1 MSDYDPCRLSLTAVY
16 ANTLVF
22 SGRVFALAFW
32 RIEGV
37 GLKLLR
43 ALPQVKRAG
52 LKRILEEAG
61 VNEQ

>member
-1 MSDYDPCRLSLTAVY
+1 VY